1 MHLRVNGVTAPDR
14 PPEDFRPD
22 LPFEK
27 LRFVISSGVAVSD
40 LGLLCCIWDGCTYV
54 REAFQK
60 MCHYICKSFTAIE

>member
-27 LRFVISSGVAVSD
+27 LRFVISSALAASD

-54 REAFQK
+54 CEAFLK
-60 MCHYICKSFTAIE
+60 MCHHNCKSFTETE